1 MPVACRSC
9 PGVRARRARRAAASV
24 APAVPAVTA
33 APAAPVAPAPHTGIP
48 TRRVSRRDPPT
59 SQFRRG
65 PPERL
70 LVDSGIQKCHG
81 CVGDPRLTPKM
92 RGSTHVPRADGDP
105 QLSIGDPGTTFH
117 RHPGLQHTSIRP
129 PSDATPP
136 RYCRFSHFTT
146 YRGPRGAGIGWQS
159 TETAIAGRGCVRGW
173 SKRSMLKP
181 WVSWWSLPR
190 GIAPGS
196 HLPQTAKQLPLHPHT
211 PLP

>member
-1 MPVACRSC
+1 MWHISCATYAHMPA
-9 PGVRARRARRAAASV
+9 GVRAGDVHSNFDKRDGETGASVACPSRAGRARASVPVAPVAPASV

-59 SQFRRG
+59 SRFRRG

-117 RHPGLQHTSIRP
+117 LQTGQAYTALRLASTASNFSPKLLQPPKELRHAARHFRQDRFTRP
-129 PSDATPP
+129 
-136 RYCRFSHFTT
+136 
-146 YRGPRGAGIGWQS
+146 
-159 TETAIAGRGCVRGW
+159 
-173 SKRSMLKP
+173 
-181 WVSWWSLPR
+181 
-190 GIAPGS
+190 
-196 HLPQTAKQLPLHPHT
+196 
-211 PLP
+211 

>member
-59 SQFRRG
+59 SRFRRG

-92 RGSTHVPRADGDP
+92 RGSTYVPRADGDP

-117 RHPGLQHTSIRP
+117 RTTSRFRVSSEMTERTQFLSCCGTTAHSGICTTTPGYVSTSRGRP
-129 PSDATPP
+129 SSVRRPGPP
-136 RYCRFSHFTT
+136 W
-146 YRGPRGAGIGWQS
+146 G
-159 TETAIAGRGCVRGW
+159 
-173 SKRSMLKP
+173 
-181 WVSWWSLPR
+181 
-190 GIAPGS
+190 
-196 HLPQTAKQLPLHPHT
+196 
-211 PLP
+211 